1 MIARAV
7 TDTAVVMRR
16 NIRHLIRT
24 PQLLVFSTIQPVMFT
39 LLFVYVFGGAIRTPG
54 LQYVNYLIPG
64 ILTQTTLFGGTAT
77 AIGLS
82 QDLNGGMIDRFRS
95 LPMSRSAVL
104 AGRTLADALRNVF
117 VIGLIIGVGTA
128 VGFRFHG
135 SVGGALLAFGIA
147 LLFGYAFSWVFAVV
161 ALVVRQAEGAQVA
174 SLLVVFPLVFAS
186 SAFVPVASMPGWLQV
201 FTRHQPVSITVSAVR
216 ALTQGMPAGT
226 LPLTSVAWSLGI
238 LAVAAPLAVTLYRRL

>member
-1 MIARAV
+1 MRAV
-7 TDTAVVMRR
+7 TDTAIVTRR
-16 NIRHLIRT
+16 NIRHLVRT

-54 LQYVNYLIPG
+54 LQYVNYLVPG

-82 QDLNGGMIDRFRS
+82 QDLTEGMIDRFRS
-95 LPMSRSAVL
+95 LPMSRMAVL

-117 VIGLIIGVGTA
+117 VIGLIVGVGTA

-135 SVGGALLAFGIA
+135 SVGGALVAFGIA

-186 SAFVPVASMPGWLQV
+186 SAFVPVASMPSWLQV
-201 FTRHQPVSITVSAVR
+201 FTRHQPVSITVGAVR
-216 ALTQGMPAGT
+216 ALTQGTSAGT